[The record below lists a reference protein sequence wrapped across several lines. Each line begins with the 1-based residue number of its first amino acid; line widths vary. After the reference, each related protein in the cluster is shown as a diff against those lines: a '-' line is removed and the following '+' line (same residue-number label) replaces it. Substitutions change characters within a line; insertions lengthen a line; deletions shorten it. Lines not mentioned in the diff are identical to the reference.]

1 MARPKHRVRMILK
14 DATGAAHHNVD
25 LVLTPG
31 GPPLAVLEW
40 MDYPNG
46 TSVPSVALELEPAL
60 LHPLPSSWA
69 PATHMYEKQL
79 DSPIPLPRS

>member
-14 DATGAAHHNVD
+14 DGAGAAHHTVD

-46 TSVPSVALELEPAL
+46 TSVPSVALELDPAL
-60 LHPLPSSWA
+60 LHPLTPGWA
-69 PATHMYEKQL
+69 PETHMYEKQMN
-79 DSPIPLPRS
+79 SPIPLPRG